1 MGGKTMTT
9 GLAVLICGGL
19 VGACAPTGGVQ
30 LTPQQQTEFVDEML
44 RTDPGD
50 VGMIPPASTF
60 GAP

>member
-1 MGGKTMTT
+1 MGRTMMKV
-9 GLAVLICGGL
+9 GPAAAICGALL
-19 VGACAPTGGVQ
+19 VACAPTESVR
-30 LTPQQQTEFVDEML
+30 LTPQQQMEFTDEML